1 VLFAF
6 IGNGACSTVQK
17 LQQIASG
24 GRYKNEMMILALL
37 IVITVMVLL
46 AGCTE
51 RKQALDHLKIGARY
65 FILCGAANGAV
76 NLLVMILSGR
86 MPVSLMF
93 PIISAGGIVAT
104 FIISTVFYKE
114 KLSRPQLVGFIL
126 GTVSVVL
133 LNF

>member
-1 VLFAF
+1 VQQVRFS
-6 IGNGACSTVQK
+6 GNYKSEFMI
-17 LQQIASG
+17 IA
-24 GRYKNEMMILALL
+24 LAITAVAALVMTL
-37 IVITVMVLL
+37 IK
-46 AGCTE
+46 E
-51 RKQALDHLKIGARY
+51 RKIIQKQSPLCYSLGVI
-65 FILCGAANGAV
+65 CGAANGAV